1 MLTKLSY
8 AMRAFPRSDPDTED
22 CLRSHS
28 SVTLG
33 LRMLA
38 PRHAVLY
45 VRMKDPW
52 IQGPC
57 DLETPSSS
65 VSFV

>member
-8 AMRAFPRSDPDTED
+8 VMQAFPRSYPGTED
-22 CLRSHS
+22 CLTSHS
-28 SVTLG
+28 SVSLG
-33 LRMLA
+33 LRMLV
-38 PRHAVLY
+38 PRHTVLY

-52 IQGPC
+52 IQGSC

-65 VSFV
+65 ASFI